1 MIDIIKKEACCGC
14 SACMQ
19 ICPKKCI
26 NMIED
31 TEGFLYPIVDSS
43 KCIQCN
49 LCEKICP
56 IQNIRSESNER
67 QNAYVAYIKNE
78 ELRLKSSSGGMFTLF
93 AEAILKENGVIYGA
107 AFDNEF
113 LVHHVGIDNNEDLQ
127 QLRGSKYLQS
137 RIENTFIEVKE
148 LLKLDRFVL
157 YVGTACQVAGLKAYL
172 GKEYEKLY
180 TIDVLCHGVP
190 SPKLWKVYLQYQE
203 QQHSSEIK
211 KMFFRDKKW
220 GWKGFNM
227 ALLFNNQQTYEKTF
241 RDDYFMRLF
250 LQDICLRP
258 SCHECQFKELNRPSD
273 ITLGDCWGIENYM
286 PQMDDDKGTSVV
298 LIHSDKGQKLF
309 DSLKEKMICCEA
321 EIDKALPAT
330 ADSRKSVKR
339 HPKRKIFF
347 KQLEQGKDIKQLIK
361 LIEPSL
367 IERLKRKIKNIIKR
381 ISIVLKTN
389 K

>member
-1 MIDIIKKEACCGC
+1 MIDIIRKEACCGC
-14 SACMQ
+14 NACMQ

-26 NMIED
+26 DMIED

-56 IQNIRSESNER
+56 IQNIRSQSNKL
-67 QNAYVAYIKNE
+67 QNTYIAYIKDE
-78 ELRLKSSSGGMFTLF
+78 EVRLKSSSGGMFTLL

-107 AFDNEF
+107 TFDDEF

-148 LLKLDRFVL
+148 LLKSDRFVL
-157 YVGTACQVAGLKAYL
+157 YVGTACQITGLKAYL
-172 GKEYEKLY
+172 GKEYERLY
-180 TIDVLCHGVP
+180 TVDVLCHGVP
-190 SPKLWKVYLQYQE
+190 SPKLWKAYLQYQK
-203 QQHSSEIK
+203 QQYNSEIK
-211 KMFFRDKKW
+211 KIFFRDKKW

-227 ALLFNNQQTYEKTF
+227 TWLFKNQQTYEKPF
-241 RDDYFMRLF
+241 HHDYFMRLF

-258 SCHECQFKELNRPSD
+258 SCHECQFKELNRLSD

-298 LIHSDKGQKLF
+298 LIYSEKGQKLF
-309 DSLKEKMICCEA
+309 DSLKEKMIYCEA

-339 HPKRKIFF
+339 HPKREIFF
-347 KQLEQGKDIKQLIK
+347 KQLEQGKEIKQLIK

-367 IERLKRKIKNIIKR
+367 MVKLKRKIKNILKR
-381 ISIVLKTN
+381 IKKVFGIN
-389 K
+389 N